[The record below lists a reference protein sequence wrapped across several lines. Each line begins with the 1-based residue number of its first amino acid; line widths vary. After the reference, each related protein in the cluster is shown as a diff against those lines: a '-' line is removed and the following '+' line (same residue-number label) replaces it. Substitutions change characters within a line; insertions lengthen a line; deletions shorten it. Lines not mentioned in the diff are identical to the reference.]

1 MKKQIISFITL
12 SSLFILISC
21 KEEKLGNATLTLN
34 TNMSDI
40 VTLKGSGEYKMKSDV
55 EINAKAYLG
64 YDFLGWYDG
73 DNKISD
79 ELNYKFKM
87 PKKDITY
94 TAKFELDDDISNL
107 EFISNYDICEI
118 KGIKN
123 KELRNIIIPSYVTHI
138 DEGIL
143 YGCSNV
149 ESLSIPFVGS
159 ENKEYGKGIIYPL
172 GYIFGREEFQGTSA
186 INQMY
191 RNTVV
196 DDDSYSSKLE
206 SKIYYIPNSLKEIS
220 ITNSILL
227 PSYFLSRTNI
237 EKLTIKN
244 IKKVDTDALGE
255 CNNLEKIYYDD
266 SLSSFSK
273 IDFKEYSL
281 FGNYD
286 LYYKEDDNYH
296 LFDNDLI
303 IPNNVDTISDNMF
316 NSYVDLVNINFGTNI
331 KYIGEDAFR
340 YCINLENI
348 YFDGTVDDW
357 ININFYDYSS
367 SPLKTKLSTDSSK
380 IKNLYILDKNGDVT
394 FNNKKYKLLTDLE
407 TSLKIINN
415 ASFFGY
421 DNLNIVKLKS
431 GVEKIEEDA
440 FALSSMKEL
449 YIPSS
454 VTYIDEEA
462 FDNCKNLK
470 LIHNYSN
477 IDITIEKYGLE
488 EDCVITKE

>member
-1 MKKQIISFITL
+1 MKKQIISTITL

-40 VTLKGSGEYKMKSDV
+40 VTLEGSGEYKMKSDV

-107 EFISNYDICEI
+107 EFNSNYDTCEI

-138 DEGIL
+138 DEGAL

-172 GYIFGREEFQGTSA
+172 GYIFGQEEFQGASA

-191 RNTVV
+191 RDTVV
-196 DDDSYSSKLE
+196 NDDSYSSKLE
-206 SKIYYIPNSLKEIS
+206 SKIYYIPDTLKEVS

-244 IKKVDTDALGE
+244 IKKIDTDALGE
-255 CNNLEKIYYDD
+255 CNKLEKIYYDD

-296 LFDNDLI
+296 LFNNNLI
-303 IPNNVDTISDNMF
+303 IPNDVDTISDNMF

-348 YFDGTVDDW
+348 YFDGSIDDW

-367 SPLKTKLSTDSSK
+367 SPLKTKLSKDSSK

-394 FNNKKYKLLTDLE
+394 FNNKKYKLLTDLV

-421 DNLNIVKLKS
+421 GNLNIVKLKS

-470 LIHNYSN
+470 IIHNYSN

>member
-40 VTLKGSGEYKMKSDV
+40 ATLEGSGEYKMKSDV

-73 DNKISD
+73 DNKISE

-107 EFISNYDICEI
+107 EFNSNYDICEI

-206 SKIYYIPNSLKEIS
+206 SKIYYIPDTLKEIS

-244 IKKVDTDALGE
+244 IKKIDTDALGE

-357 ININFYDYSS
+357 ISINFYDYSS
-367 SPLKTKLSTDSSK
+367 SPL
-380 IKNLYILDKNGDVT
+380 
-394 FNNKKYKLLTDLE
+394 
-407 TSLKIINN
+407 
-415 ASFFGY
+415 
-421 DNLNIVKLKS
+421 
-431 GVEKIEEDA
+431 
-440 FALSSMKEL
+440 
-449 YIPSS
+449 
-454 VTYIDEEA
+454 
-462 FDNCKNLK
+462 
-470 LIHNYSN
+470 
-477 IDITIEKYGLE
+477 
-488 EDCVITKE
+488 